1 MGDGSGYAQAGA
13 MLAVT
18 GLELAFAERQANK
31 AADREADLKKEM
43 SDLKRQPIIN
53 PYSDVTNLS
62 DMVSDLSSMLSNP
75 FDSLGVATGAAEMQ
89 AEETDIA
96 LANTLDTLRA
106 SGASAGGATALAR
119 MALESKKG
127 VANDIQ
133 RQEVNNNQLRAQGQE
148 NLMNNKMNEAKRQQG
163 VAFGE
168 AQRLQQADVSGKEFV
183 YGEQETRDMQELNRL
198 QAQITGQQ
206 QSQMVAR
213 QRQSS
218 AVAAGLT
225 AFGNIDFGSNNKTKS
240 TPVPQPK
247 NTSTDATNST
257 NYYSRFSDEGGN

>member
-31 AADREADLKKEM
+31 AAAREADLKKEM

-53 PYSDVTNLS
+53 PYEDVVNLS

-89 AEETDIA
+89 AEEADIA

-106 SGASAGGATALAR
+106 TGASAGGATALAR

-127 VANDIQ
+127 IANDIQ
-133 RQEVNNNQLRAQGQE
+133 KQEINNNKLRAQGQE
-148 NLMNNKMNEAKRQQG
+148 NLINNKMNEAKRQQG

-168 AQRLQQADVSGKEFV
+168 AQRLQQADVAGKEFV
-183 YGEQETRDMQELNRL
+183 YGEQEARDIQQLNRL

-206 QSQMVAR
+206 QAQVAAS
-213 QRQSS
+213 QRQSG
-218 AVAAGLT
+218 VLAAGLT
-225 AFGNIDFGSNNKTKS
+225 AFGNLDFGSSNKS
-240 TPVPQPK
+240 TPTIAPSPS
-247 NTSTDATNST
+247 STPAPS
-257 NYYSRFSDEGGN
+257 NYYNRFSDE

>member
-1 MGDGSGYAQAGA
+1 MSKIGSSTIQSGTA
-13 MLAVT
+13 LAIT
-18 GLELAFAERQANK
+18 GLEIGFAERQANK

-127 VANDIQ
+127 IANDIQ

-148 NLMNNKMNEAKRQQG
+148 NLINNKMNEAKRQQG

-225 AFGNIDFGSNNKTKS
+225 AFGNIDFGSSNKNKS
-240 TPVPQPK
+240 TPVPKTGNPQVG
-247 NTSTDATNST
+247 DGGGGG
-257 NYYSRFSDEGGN
+257 YSRFANE